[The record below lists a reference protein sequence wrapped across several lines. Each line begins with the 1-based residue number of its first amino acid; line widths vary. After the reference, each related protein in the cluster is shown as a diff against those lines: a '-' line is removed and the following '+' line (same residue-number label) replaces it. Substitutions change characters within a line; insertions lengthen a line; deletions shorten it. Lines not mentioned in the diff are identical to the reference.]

1 MAALTAGKP
10 APEFT
15 LPTTGGQAW
24 SLAEARR
31 RGPVVLAFFKASCP
45 VCQLAFPYLQ
55 RLYEAY
61 PKERMSVV
69 GVSQNPLQETLA
81 FMSDYDVRFPVV
93 LDDTH
98 QFPVS
103 NAYGLT
109 NVPTVFLI
117 GRDGVIQASSV
128 GWARREIED
137 INAGLAQATAVARRK
152 IFHPGEDVPEFRAG

>member
-1 MAALTAGKP
+1 MAALTAGKA

-31 RGPVVLAFFKASCP
+31 RGPVVLAFFKTSCP
-45 VCQLAFPYLQ
+45 TCQLAFPYLQ

-61 PKERMSVV
+61 PNDRMSVV
-69 GVSQNPLQETLA
+69 GVSQDSQQETLG
-81 FMSDYDVRFPVV
+81 FMSDYGVRFPVV
-93 LDDTH
+93 LDDTQ
-98 QFPVS
+98 QFPAS

-109 NVPTVFLI
+109 NVPTILLI
-117 GRDGVIQASSV
+117 GRDGVIQVSSV

-137 INAGLAQATAVARRK
+137 INAGVAEATAVARRK
-152 IFHPGEDVPEFRAG
+152 IFHPGEDVPEFKSG